1 MLKLDNLL
9 YLKMFLSRSYI
20 ASTGLLISKLT
31 HLTFS
36 SSKLLST
43 KADTTFKYLSLN
55 FASEEQIKKFEQEKN
70 SKIKKVIKNKLSKR
84 HITKSSKVP
93 KNEGLLPKVIL
104 WSCCGVL
111 QTGAFLQS

>member
-36 SSKLLST
+36 SPKLLST
-43 KADTTFKYLSLN
+43 KVDTTFKYLSLN

-70 SKIKKVIKNKLSKR
+70 SKNKKVIKNKLSKR

-93 KNEGLLPKVIL
+93 KNEALLPKVI
-104 WSCCGVL
+104 
-111 QTGAFLQS
+111 F